1 MRAKSSLWYLAAI
14 LLGGGVLAIVIAR
27 NLHSSPSPP
36 AVSSGLSEVFTG
48 AGGINA
54 PSGIATNEIV
64 NLSYEVV
71 QAYPHDRKA
80 FTQGLIYLDGIFI
93 ESTGLNG
100 QSKLRK
106 VELQTGKVLQEI
118 SLPFQYFAEGLAQL
132 GGKLFQL
139 TWQNGKC
146 FVYDLDTLKLEKEF
160 TYSGEGWGLT
170 TDGHSLILSDGSAQL
185 RFLSPA
191 TFAVQRTINV
201 TAQGQPITRLNELE
215 VVNGQIWANVWQTDL
230 IVCIEPGTGKVQ
242 ATLNLKDLLPKAERD
257 MNTDVLNGI
266 AFDPGT
272 GRIFVTGKNWPKL
285 FQIKIKP

>member
-132 GGKLFQL
+132 GANCFNLPGKMENASF
-139 TWQNGKC
+139 TISIRSN
-146 FVYDLDTLKLEKEF
+146 LKRSLLIPER
-160 TYSGEGWGLT
+160 
-170 TDGHSLILSDGSAQL
+170 DG
-185 RFLSPA
+185 
-191 TFAVQRTINV
+191 
-201 TAQGQPITRLNELE
+201 
-215 VVNGQIWANVWQTDL
+215 VWQPMA
-230 IVCIEPGTGKVQ
+230 IH
-242 ATLNLKDLLPKAERD
+242 
-257 MNTDVLNGI
+257 
-266 AFDPGT
+266 
-272 GRIFVTGKNWPKL
+272 
-285 FQIKIKP
+285 